1 VLANLLASAHELRRW
16 RQKPAPLAFL
26 FFIFLHFACPTAQA
40 QCESLKSGDK
50 LWIRLTE
57 PVSSYSGKVGKKV
70 AAMVI
75 ESRECEGTDT
85 IAAGIP
91 VEGEIKAVRRVGM
104 GFVHETA
111 MLEVD
116 FDRIVATNGSEVA
129 MASRVVEIDNA
140 RETVKNGVIHG
151 VNATD
156 TPQGRITNRLKHLP
170 TWNPYSDLALVAYR
184 AAFPVFPEPEI
195 YLPRGTDLKLELT
208 ADLQVPAEAQG
219 SAENSTP
226 DEIIK
231 DVLEITA
238 GELPERTTTR
248 YGQNADI
255 VNVVLLGTKE
265 QMGSAFRA
273 AGWRNSDAM
282 TTRSVLR
289 EVHAFLAFSN
299 YPSAPMS
306 RQLVDGQR
314 ASATWEKGLDSYAKR
329 EHLRLWEREDVVEGQ
344 TVWLGAMTRETGAT
358 LSLRQHKF
366 IHHIDADLDQGRG
379 VVVRDLS
386 LAGCVAA
393 VYYLQRP
400 EAAHAAMNATGDPM
414 RTDGSLA
421 VVQLKDCENAVFAQS
436 AGGTIM
442 ATRPRS
448 KLARYLRMQVL
459 SFKSDLIRGNAVY
472 GAFDLTRM
480 MVRARRNHSEKALL
494 ARMLAVKSEPQ
505 ERAVLSDADT
515 PVNVSFMDGE
525 D

>member
-1 VLANLLASAHELRRW
+1 MDLLASTPGSVW
-16 RQKPAPLAFL
+16 RQRLALPAFL
-26 FFIFLHFACPTAQA
+26 SLVFLHSGCPAARA

-57 PVSSYSGKVGKKV
+57 PVSSYSGKVGHKV

-75 ESRECEGTDT
+75 ESRECEGTET
-85 IAAGIP
+85 IAAGTP

-111 MLEVD
+111 MLDVE
-116 FDRIVATNGSEVA
+116 FNRIVGKDGSEVA
-129 MASRVVEIDNA
+129 IASRVVEIDNA

-156 TPQGRITNRLKHLP
+156 TPQGRITNRLRHLP

-208 ADLQVPAEAQG
+208 ADLQVPAEEQG
-219 SAENSTP
+219 TVPYSAP
-226 DEIIK
+226 DEIAK
-231 DVLEITA
+231 AVLEITA

-248 YGQNADI
+248 YGQNADV

-265 QMGSAFRA
+265 QMESAFQA
-273 AGWRNSDAM
+273 AGWRNGDAM

-289 EVHAFLAFSN
+289 EAHAFLAFSN
-299 YPSAPMS
+299 YPSAPMT

-329 EHLRLWEREDVVEGQ
+329 EHLRLWERSDVLEGQ

-358 LSLRQHKF
+358 LSMRQHKF
-366 IHHIDADLDQGRG
+366 IHHIDADLDEGRG
-379 VVVRDLS
+379 VVVRDLN

-393 VYYLQRP
+393 VYYVQRP
-400 EAAHAAMNATGDPM
+400 EATHEAMNATGDPM

-421 VVQLKDCENAVFAQS
+421 VVQLKDCENPVFEQTGNGSTA
-436 AGGTIM
+436 
-442 ATRPRS
+442 ATRPHS

-459 SFKSDLIRGNAVY
+459 SFKSDLIRGNVVY

-480 MVRARRNHSEKALL
+480 MVRARRNHSERALV
-494 ARMLAVKSEPQ
+494 ARLNGVEAARPES
-505 ERAVLSDADT
+505 AVLGDAD
-515 PVNVSFMDGE
+515 VRMNASFVDG
-525 D
+525 DD

>member
-1 VLANLLASAHELRRW
+1 MDLFAPTSRLVW
-16 RQKPAPLAFL
+16 RQRFGLPAFL
-26 FFIFLHFACPTAQA
+26 SLIFLHGGCPAARA

-50 LWIRLTE
+50 LWIRLIE
-57 PVSSYSGKVGKKV
+57 PVSSYSGKVGQKV

-75 ESRECEGTDT
+75 ESRECEGTET
-85 IAAGIP
+85 IDPGTP

-111 MLEVD
+111 MLDVE
-116 FDRIVATNGSEVA
+116 FNRIVGKDGSEVA
-129 MASRVVEIDNA
+129 IASRVVEIDNA

-156 TPQGRITNRLKHLP
+156 TPQGRITNRLRHLP

-208 ADLQVPAEAQG
+208 ADWRVPEAEQG
-219 SAENSTP
+219 TVTYRAP
-226 DEIIK
+226 DEIAK
-231 DVLEITA
+231 AVLEITA

-248 YGQNADI
+248 NGQNADV

-265 QMGSAFRA
+265 QMEAAFQA
-273 AGWRNSDAM
+273 AGWRNGDAM

-289 EVHAFLAFSN
+289 EAHAFLAFSN
-299 YPSAPMS
+299 YPSAPMT

-329 EHLRLWEREDVVEGQ
+329 EHLRLWEREDVLEGQ
-344 TVWLGAMTRETGAT
+344 TVWLGAMTRETGAS
-358 LSLRQHKF
+358 LSVRQHKF
-366 IHHIDADLDQGRG
+366 IHHIDADLDEGRG
-379 VVVRDLS
+379 VVVRDLN

-393 VYYLQRP
+393 VYYVQRP
-400 EAAHAAMNATGDPM
+400 EAARAAMNATGDPM

-421 VVQLKDCENAVFAQS
+421 VVQLKNCENGIFEQ
-436 AGGTIM
+436 AGNGSTL
-442 ATRPRS
+442 AARPHS

-459 SFKSDLIRGNAVY
+459 SFKSDLIRGNVVY

-480 MVRARRNHSEKALL
+480 MVRARRNHSEKALV
-494 ARMLAVKSEPQ
+494 ARLDAVKDVPQ
-505 ERAVLSDADT
+505 ESAVLGDAD
-515 PVNVSFMDGE
+515 VRMNVPFVDG
-525 D
+525 DD